1 MTSLRLK
8 IGGMHC
14 AACAVGLQKAL
25 LRNDAVSSAA
35 VNIATEI
42 AAVEFDDKRI
52 SYADIESIVK
62 KAGFYV
68 VRDENDAKN
77 ELKSLQKSLI
87 VSAVFAIPL
96 FYIAMGP
103 MIGSGLPLPA
113 FLHPDTAPLAYALTQ
128 LCLAIP
134 VLIAGFGFYK
144 RGYRNLFRLAPNM
157 DSLIAVGTTAAF
169 LYSLYSTIQLLL
181 GDTHAVHRLYYEST
195 AIIITLVLL
204 VITG

>member
-62 KAGFYV
+62 RAGFYV

-77 ELKSLQKSLI
+77 ELKSLQKEPDRIGCFRNPSL
-87 VSAVFAIPL
+87 L
-96 FYIAMGP
+96 YRHGP
-103 MIGSGLPLPA
+103 P
-113 FLHPDTAPLAYALTQ
+113 
-128 LCLAIP
+128 
-134 VLIAGFGFYK
+134 
-144 RGYRNLFRLAPNM
+144 
-157 DSLIAVGTTAAF
+157 
-169 LYSLYSTIQLLL
+169 
-181 GDTHAVHRLYYEST
+181 
-195 AIIITLVLL
+195 
-204 VITG
+204 

>member
-96 FYIAMGP
+96 FYIAM
-103 MIGSGLPLPA
+103 
-113 FLHPDTAPLAYALTQ
+113 AP
-128 LCLAIP
+128 
-134 VLIAGFGFYK
+134 
-144 RGYRNLFRLAPNM
+144 
-157 DSLIAVGTTAAF
+157 
-169 LYSLYSTIQLLL
+169 
-181 GDTHAVHRLYYEST
+181 
-195 AIIITLVLL
+195 
-204 VITG
+204 

>member
-62 KAGFYV
+62 RAGFYV

-103 MIGSGLPLPA
+103 HDRLRPAPAGLPASRHGAAGLCADAAVPC
-113 FLHPDTAPLAYALTQ
+113 HTGPD
-128 LCLAIP
+128 
-134 VLIAGFGFYK
+134 
-144 RGYRNLFRLAPNM
+144 RGIRL
-157 DSLIAVGTTAAF
+157 L
-169 LYSLYSTIQLLL
+169 
-181 GDTHAVHRLYYEST
+181 
-195 AIIITLVLL
+195 
-204 VITG
+204 